1 MLYWLGLVL
10 KSHIFLFNVL
20 RYITFRALMAVI
32 LSFFIT
38 LVLSPIFMRKV
49 TALNR
54 LYGGYVREDTPET
67 HSKKKF
73 VPSMGGLII
82 ILSLELSSILLMRLD
97 IAQTWIMAFTV
108 LGFAIVGF
116 IDDFVKLKNKK
127 GISARSKMLGQIIVS
142 FVSALLLYFVVHID
156 TNLYFP
162 FFKGL
167 KLNLGYFYIVFVMLV
182 LIATSNAVNL
192 TDGLDGLAI
201 VPAMTTAFALG
212 IISYVAGN
220 AILAKYL
227 EIHYVENAGELAIF
241 GMAVVGAGLGFLWFN
256 SFPAQMFMGDVGS
269 LGLGAALG
277 MLAIMSKQELTLIIA
292 GGVFVVE
299 ALSVIIQVSVFKITK
314 GKRVFKMAP
323 IHHHFELNGT
333 PEPKI
338 VVRIWIVSILL
349 AIFTIATLKLR

>member
-1 MLYWLGLVL
+1 MLYWLGIVL
-10 KSHIFLFNVL
+10 KNHIFVFNVL

-32 LSFFIT
+32 ISFLIT
-38 LVLSPIFMRKV
+38 LVIAPIFMEKI

-54 LYGGYVREDTPET
+54 LYGGYVREDTPES

-82 ILSLELSSILLMRLD
+82 VLSLEITIFLLMRLD
-97 IAQTWIMAFTV
+97 IPQTWIVAFTV
-108 LGFAIVGF
+108 FGFGAIGF
-116 IDDFVKLKNKK
+116 WDDFVKMKNKK
-127 GISARSKMLGQIIVS
+127 GISAKTKMITQIMVS
-142 FVSALLLYFVVHID
+142 LISALMLYFWVHID

-162 FFKGL
+162 FFKSL
-167 KLNLGYFYIVFVMLV
+167 KLDLGVFYILFVVLV
-182 LIATSNAVNL
+182 LVATSNAVNL

-201 VPAMTTAFALG
+201 VPAMTTAFAVG
-212 IISYVAGN
+212 ILSYTAGN
-220 AILAKYL
+220 VILARYL
-227 EIHYVENAGELAIF
+227 EIHYVENAGELAVF
-241 GMAVVGAGLGFLWFN
+241 GMGIVGAGLGFLWFN

-269 LGLGAALG
+269 LGLGAAIG
-277 MLAIMSKQELTLIIA
+277 MMGVMSKQELSLIIA

-299 ALSVIIQVSVFKITK
+299 ALSVILQVSYFKLTN
-314 GKRVFKMAP
+314 GKRIFKMAP

-338 VVRIWIVSILL
+338 VVRVWIISILL